1 MMLQK
6 YIQSALEQSQY
17 KILEDGTWFAEI
29 PGFEGVWANS
39 QTVENCRN
47 ELIEVLE
54 EWLILKFQDGD
65 QIPVEVEIFI

>member
-1 MMLQK
+1 MLQK

-17 KILEDGTWFAEI
+17 KILEDGTWLAEI
-29 PGFEGVWANS
+29 PGFEGDWANS